1 MNWDACFG
9 GRTGNV
15 TTKIKKRI
23 QNSRITWEEG
33 CKHLS
38 KSDKILKQLIS
49 RIGNCELQPQRR
61 KFHGLARAIVY
72 QQLSGK
78 AAGTIMSRVLDAAG
92 AQELTHKMVNKLT
105 DKKLR
110 NSGLSERKVEYLRGL
125 ARAVTSGDID
135 FDELDHVDDDEHI
148 VERLTSLK
156 GIGRW
161 TAEMYLIFD
170 LGRPDVMPLNDL
182 AITKTI
188 CELYKIKEAKFTA
201 KIDKLSSP
209 WRPYRSIACWYFW
222 KNTNLS
228 RTPGQG

>member
-1 MNWDACFG
+1 VKTKPILWDD
-9 GRTGNV
+9 
-15 TTKIKKRI
+15 
-23 QNSRITWEEG
+23 G

-38 KSDKILKQLIS
+38 KNDKVLKQLIKK
-49 RIGNCELQPQRR
+49 IGPCELQPQRR
-61 KFHGLARAIVY
+61 KFHGLARAIIY

-78 AAGTIMSRVLDAAG
+78 AAGTIMSRVLEAADASA
-92 AQELTHKMVNKLT
+92 LTHKHVHKLT
-105 DKKLR
+105 DKMLK
-110 NSGLSERKVEYLRGL
+110 STGVSDRKIAYLRGL
-125 ARAVTSGDID
+125 AHAVTSGEID
-135 FDELDHVDDDEHI
+135 LDELDVSPDDEFI

-188 CELYKIKEAKFTA
+188 CQLYKVKEAKFAA

-222 KNTNLS
+222 KSTNIA